1 MENLS
6 SNIKFIIKS
15 VKRYDGI
22 PITYLRKN
30 ERNAIDQQIYHM
42 LILGLIGISVK
53 RMVGSLPKTIK

>member
-30 ERNAIDQQIYHM
+30 ERNATDQQIYHM

-53 RMVGSLPKTIK
+53 RMVGSLTKTIK